1 MGGGCSGSS
10 SRLGS
15 SNGGVGVY
23 RRTLLWEI
31 PSTSTTAAMPH
42 FADRALIISH
52 PALSLRIPYLSNL
65 VRSDRRL
72 STFTD
77 MIAKVHLTDLVAI
90 KTVDL
95 HQSLNRFCLLRV
107 ALRFLNLTGRGS
119 SCFYIF
125 CICISVNQYNFFIR
139 RSLQFL

>member
-1 MGGGCSGSS
+1 MGGGCSGSCS

-15 SNGGVGVY
+15 SNGSVGVY

-42 FADRALIISH
+42 FADHALIISH
-52 PALSLRIPYLSNL
+52 PALSLRILYLSNL
-65 VRSDRRL
+65 VWSDQRL

-77 MIAKVHLTDLVAI
+77 VVAKVHLADLIAI

-95 HQSLNRFCLLRV
+95 HQSLNRFCFLRV
-107 ALRFLNLTGRGS
+107 RFFNTSHGS
-119 SCFYIF
+119 LCFYIF
-125 CICISVNQYNFFIR
+125 VFISPFINTV
-139 RSLQFL
+139 STIFL